1 MKSQLKTI
9 SLLLLLSVMV
19 GCKKECEKKIPQKVA
34 DTLCQELS
42 CDPDA
47 ISLLVLGDIF
57 GYTQSICLELIKQDG
72 DYDFHC
78 KGHFTD
84 AELENLCRLGIEEFY
99 RRCESN
105 SCQSQQ
111 SQRKISVV

>member
-19 GCKKECEKKIPQKVA
+19 GCKEECEKKIPQKVA
-34 DTLCQELS
+34 DTLCLEWS

-47 ISLLVLGDIF
+47 ISLLELGAIF
-57 GYTQSICLELIKQDG
+57 GYPQSMCLDLIKQDRT
-72 DYDFHC
+72 YDSHC

-84 AELENLCRLGIEEFY
+84 AELEYLCQLGINEFY
-99 RRCESN
+99 HRCDSN

-111 SQRKISVV
+111 SQQKISVF